1 MSRYNVECS
10 TCGIH
15 IGYVYHSGPIG
26 WTNCVQCGDAEQG
39 RAEQEEDDELISD
52 IEEEPS
58 GEELSGLDEDLGEL
72 SDGLDLDIDKDMN

>member
-10 TCGIH
+10 TCGTH

-39 RAEQEEDDELISD
+39 RAEQEEDDERCPECGTPGCQGHCAGD
-52 IEEEPS
+52 
-58 GEELSGLDEDLGEL
+58 
-72 SDGLDLDIDKDMN
+72 DMMGDS

>member
-26 WTNCVQCGDAEQG
+26 WTNCVQCGDAEQE
-39 RAEQEEDDELISD
+39 REEQEDDGEKHPKWVDLSLGKHKLFEDTEEAIQW
-52 IEEEPS
+52 IEEQ
-58 GEELSGLDEDLGEL
+58 
-72 SDGLDLDIDKDMN
+72 N

>member
-26 WTNCVQCGDAEQG
+26 WTNCAQCGDAEQE
-39 RAEQEEDDELISD
+39 REEQEDD
-52 IEEEPS
+52 
-58 GEELSGLDEDLGEL
+58 GERCSECGQPGCQGHCAGD
-72 SDGLDLDIDKDMN
+72 DMMGDSA